1 MNFIDSATKKASSSV
16 KKFLGKHNLFFSFL
30 TNSLIQRWS
39 IAIFLCLILSI
50 ILAPEIQFFA
60 PKYKIGMISPKDI
73 KADRDFLSK
82 TRNQPDKRKW
92 MPEKISSRF
101 MITIAT

>member
-73 KADRDFLSK
+73 KADRDFLVEDQES
-82 TRNQPDKRKW
+82 TRQ
-92 MPEKISSRF
+92 
-101 MITIAT
+101 ITIAT